1 MPTLRDNC
9 SRVRSM
15 LKLNSMDILI
25 SDRAIAAEL
34 RSTALKFIKQQT
46 DRRRLLAS
54 PNIFTTL
61 SCIEMEEVPV
71 SSCCSY
77 QSDCMMAKSKEPL
90 PKLAEG
96 IYGVLVQG
104 VYSVDKRV
112 SFKQTSPNR
121 YVNMLQL
128 GMKNA
133 DRYFWVGTDKYL
145 YITDPNIEL
154 VSIIALFE
162 DDVDFQLYT
171 CDNPPPCPTNPLDL
185 EFKCPGFLESG
196 VVQETYKTLL
206 ETFERTKENRQ
217 VDDKEE

>member
-1 MPTLRDNC
+1 
-9 SRVRSM
+9 
-15 LKLNSMDILI
+15 MDILI

-128 GMKNA
+128 GMKNV
-133 DRYFWVGTDKYL
+133 DKYFWVGTDKYL